1 MQTSD
6 SPSKSSF
13 LSQRPFAIPEASSH
27 AILQDLISRFQSLKS
42 LSTKITTWY
51 SQAWQDVSEEL
62 TVLAATETP
71 SAVPPLT
78 KYEDLSREFQIKG
91 SLFEGLFAAMKR
103 AVTDAESLIRN
114 YCFKRRGKYSET
126 ECKKGVGMA
135 LERMANEI
143 WKLVAMHVQ
152 KPVNVRAS
160 EAIKSLASLQRDTG
174 LMVTKLKEAQDHFE
188 EVLNRHLFSIPKD
201 QIWPNGS
208 SEAQIDEKHT
218 PFSIDLYAEMREQSS
233 KLMRKFEKYAKA
245 ASPIGG
251 NVSVNKEMGSVLR
264 DMALMARASTGETGK
279 DERNKLAR
287 QLMRMRNRVE
297 GVCRALEESAGKQ
310 TPLVDLQDYEKLKEL
325 TAKQAEE
332 IEKLRKNMRISSEM
346 LENSDLQSSVE
357 LDRHTL
363 DYYRSSTPDPIRTPP
378 ELPAHRLVSEHLSYQ
393 LSPAESISYR
403 EDLERLN
410 QTQVS
415 LLTHLQNLQNT
426 LQKVTISPSTS
437 SLPSVSSDSKEDF
450 GLGLVLKA
458 VRADSQH
465 INTDNNAEFLRKF
478 ASEMLDLKQKA
489 GKLIAAAQEVGWK
502 VSDLTEIEE
511 EMRKQVKIHWE
522 LSEEHDEL
530 LLKVI
535 KIQSEAELDTNFHKN
550 RISELEKQ
558 LEIAKNAKK
567 SAEMDGKTAVSPLKG
582 LQGLLAA
589 LPKLAAKQE
598 PAVHRPTDSRS
609 NFFEEEIAHLS
620 AENFAFVSKLES
632 ATEVRYQLLDKIDH
646 LEREMYQYKRQIEA
660 FRALNPLSEQHFQ
673 SYEAGNSLHI
683 ADVKKSSFE
692 SAPGGTGELFVL
704 PTAVEGEDGSHLKRI
719 SILEGWE
726 GKAERP

>member
-1 MQTSD
+1 MHACD
-6 SPSKSSF
+6 PPSKSSF
-13 LSQRPFAIPEASSH
+13 LSQRPFAIPKASSH
-27 AILQDLISRFQSLKS
+27 SILQDLISRFQSLKS
-42 LSTKITTWY
+42 LSSKITTWY

-71 SAVPPLT
+71 SAAPPLA

-143 WKLVAMHVQ
+143 WRQVAMHVQ

-160 EAIKSLASLQRDTG
+160 EAMKSLASVQRDTG

-188 EVLNRHLFSIPKD
+188 EVLNRHLLALPKD
-201 QIWPNGS
+201 QIWPCSS
-208 SEAQIDEKHT
+208 SEAQIDEKYS
-218 PFSIDLYAEMREQSS
+218 PFSIDLYEEMREQSS
-233 KLMRKFEKYAKA
+233 KLMRKFEKYAKTA
-245 ASPIGG
+245 TPKGANLSI
-251 NVSVNKEMGSVLR
+251 NKEMGGVLR

-279 DERNKLAR
+279 DERNKLSR

-297 GVCRALEESAGKQ
+297 GVCRALEDSTGKQ
-310 TPLVDLQDYEKLKEL
+310 TPLVDPQDYEKLKEL
-325 TAKQAEE
+325 VGKQAEE

-346 LENSDLQSSVE
+346 LENSYLQSSVE
-357 LDRHTL
+357 LDKHAL
-363 DYYRSSTPDPIRTPP
+363 DYYRSSTPDAPRTPP
-378 ELPAHRLVSEHLSYQ
+378 DLPAHRLVSEHLSYQ

-415 LLTHLQNLQNT
+415 LLSHLQSLQNT
-426 LQKVTISPSTS
+426 LQKVTISP
-437 SLPSVSSDSKEDF
+437 LPSSIPSLSTDFKEDY
-450 GLGLVLKA
+450 GLGLMLKA
-458 VRADSQH
+458 MPADSQH
-465 INTDNNAEFLRKF
+465 QNTENNAELLRKF
-478 ASEMLDLKQKA
+478 ASEMLDLKQKT

-511 EMRKQVKIHWE
+511 EMRKQARIHLE
-522 LSEEHDEL
+522 LSEKHDEL

-535 KIQSEAELDTNFHKN
+535 KIQSEAELDTNYHKN

-558 LEIAKNAKK
+558 LEIAQNAKK
-567 SAEMDGKTAVSPLKG
+567 SEEIDAKTAISPLKG

-589 LPKLAAKQE
+589 LPKLAVKQGS
-598 PAVHRPTDSRS
+598 AAHRPTDSRI

-632 ATEVRYQLLDKIDH
+632 AREVRYQLLDKIDH
-646 LEREMYQYKRQIEA
+646 LEREMHQYKRQIEA

-673 SYEAGNSLHI
+673 SYEARKRPHI
-683 ADVKKSSFE
+683 DDAKKSSFE
-692 SAPGGTGELFVL
+692 SAPGGTEELFL
-704 PTAVEGEDGSHLKRI
+704 PTAAEGADGSHLKRV

-726 GKAERP
+726 GKAERS